1 MIYAKGEKV
10 LGLALGL
17 IMGAAS
23 MSMVFAVAHRVAD
36 KPESVPTLAA
46 PEWRTDEPPMSE
58 PIVGIWLD
66 GQGTRSHVVM
76 MVYGAAYPYE
86 PGVNAI
92 QAVEFNRPS
101 LWQPLP

>member
-23 MSMVFAVAHRVAD
+23 MSMVVAVAHRVAD
-36 KPESVPTLAA
+36 KPAPTLSAS
-46 PEWRTDEPPMSE
+46 EWRTDEPPMSE
-58 PIVGIWLD
+58 PIVGIWHD
-66 GQGTRSHVVM
+66 EAGIRSHVVC

-92 QAVEFNRPS
+92 QAIEYNRPS
-101 LWQPLP
+101 KWQALP